1 MIIAINVDNN
11 NNNIDMNYFLGY
23 DLFNAKE
30 TIIKK
35 DHVLNKNIQ
44 LFKMKLTANKVKY
57 NAKLPNLLL
66 KCTAK

>member
-1 MIIAINVDNN
+1 MLIIIINYDN
-11 NNNIDMNYFLGY
+11 NNNIDMNDFLGY

-35 DHVLNKNIQ
+35 DHVLNKTIQ